1 MRKAQNCGA
10 FRWRF
15 FSLAFLWISMNGWQH
30 AHLLWRQVE
39 VLLRDQIAVVMN
51 GSVIVGAVTP
61 GLT

>member
-1 MRKAQNCGA
+1 
-10 FRWRF
+10 
-15 FSLAFLWISMNGWQH
+15 MNGWQH